1 MDPYTL
7 EHLSDGALFGR
18 LNAIVSRD
26 RVNLAVLLAHLAE
39 FDARRLYVSAGYPS
53 MFNYCV
59 EALHYSEPETGRRIQ
74 AARTARRFPI
84 LFPAISAGRLHLTAI
99 GMLAP
104 HLTNANASELAEAAT
119 HRSKY
124 AIETLLARRFPEALP
139 KVKATVLIR
148 AVAPPLDTAVPLEP
162 PPLFTVQLHRSD
174 EVDRSTASSS
184 HDLPPD
190 ESSPL
195 DVQPHTCVPIGHS
208 QHLPGDVVASSPPR
222 SASPEHF
229 LVRVTIPKRTH
240 DKLREAQAL
249 LSHAVRGED
258 VAQVLDRALDALIAL
273 LKRRRIG
280 SASRLARSPGHAR
293 LATTGGRYIPA
304 EIRRSV
310 WERDEGQCTF
320 TSADGHRCGERHF
333 LQFDHAEPV
342 ARGGPVTVDT
352 IRLRCGA
359 HNQYEAERA
368 FGTAFMARKRQEAA
382 RARNQGKQ
390 EK

>member
-18 LNAIVSRD
+18 LNAIVSQD

-59 EALHYSEPETGRRIQ
+59 EALHFSEPESGRRIQ

-148 AVAPPLDTAVPLEP
+148 AVAPPSNTAIPQEP
-162 PPLFTVQLHRSD
+162 PPLFTVEVHHSGEVERSPAD
-174 EVDRSTASSS
+174 SP
-184 HDLPPD
+184 HDLSPN
-190 ESSPL
+190 ESSAL
-195 DVQPHTCVPIGHS
+195 DAPSQSGVPIGHK
-208 QHLPGDVVASSPPR
+208 QHLPGDASPPQPAP
-222 SASPEHF
+222 SEHF
-229 LVRVTIPKRTH
+229 LVRVTIPRRTH

-258 VAQVLDRALDALIAL
+258 VAEVLDRALDALIAL

-280 SASRLARSPGHAR
+280 STSRLARVPGNAK
-293 LATTGGRYIPA
+293 LTTTGGRYIPA
-304 EIRRSV
+304 EIRRAV

-342 ARGGPVTVDT
+342 ALGGPVTVDT

-359 HNQYEAERA
+359 HNQYEAERV
-368 FGTAFMARKRQEAA
+368 FGATFMSRKRQEAA
-382 RARNQGKQ
+382 RARSQGKQ